1 MSDAPT
7 PTTPAGSGG
16 PASATGR
23 GGSIFDLGY
32 QAYTG
37 PRLGRRSA
45 VRALFAQTVRSCFG
59 IGRGGRA
66 KIAPFTLAALA
77 VLPAVVAVGFAAL
90 AAQAGRGGA
99 DIGDISPIRYGTYH
113 GLVGIL
119 IMLFCAA
126 QAPELFGRDQRYGV
140 LPLYFSR
147 VLTRSDYALAKMLG
161 LILALLAVDLAP
173 YIILFAGRVFVAADP
188 ATGLADE
195 IGAVPQF
202 LLQGLLVA
210 GLLGGLAG
218 LIAAWTP
225 RRAYATATIIAV
237 FIIPP
242 IIVAIIANQTSQDL
256 ARAIV
261 LFSPGDVLDGTNAAI
276 FGSLPDSPVVASV
289 DLPGWAYLAAAAIGI
304 VGSIGLTVRR
314 YLRIAA

>member
-1 MSDAPT
+1 MSDPGVPPAGGAPT
-7 PTTPAGSGG
+7 SARG
-16 PASATGR
+16 P
-23 GGSIFDLGY
+23 GGSIYDLGY

-45 VRALFAQTVRSCFG
+45 VVALFTQTLRSSFG

-77 VLPAVVAVGFAAL
+77 ILPAVLAVGFASL
-90 AAQAGRGGA
+90 AAQAGAGGSLSDA
-99 DIGDISPIRYGTYH
+99 SPIRYETYS
-113 GLVGIL
+113 GLVGVL

-147 VLTRSDYALAKMLG
+147 VLTRSDYAVAKIGG
-161 LILALLAVDLAP
+161 LMAALFLVVVVP
-173 YIILFAGRVFVAADP
+173 YVVLFVGRVLVAPDP
-188 ATGLADE
+188 VTGLTNE
-195 IGAVPQF
+195 LGQVPRF
-202 LLQGLLVA
+202 TLQALLVA
-210 GLLGGLAG
+210 GLLGGLAS

-225 RRAYATATIIAV
+225 RRAYATAAIIAV

-242 IIVAIIANQTSQDL
+242 IIVAIVGSLTNQDL

-261 LFSPGDVLDGTNAAI
+261 LFSPGDVLDGSNAAI
-276 FGSLPDSPVVASV
+276 FGSIPDSQVVAALDLAGWVYVGAVAVEIAASV
-289 DLPGWAYLAAAAIGI
+289 
-304 VGSIGLTVRR
+304 GLTVRR